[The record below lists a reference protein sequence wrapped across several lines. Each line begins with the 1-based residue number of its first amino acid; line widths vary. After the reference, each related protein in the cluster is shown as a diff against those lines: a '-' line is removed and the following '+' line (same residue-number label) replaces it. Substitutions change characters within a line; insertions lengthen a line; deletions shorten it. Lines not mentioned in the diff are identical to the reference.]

1 MNMSLYQTELF
12 RKLDKHGCSAS
23 FDEETGLLHI
33 FYQDRPVCAQNAQGI
48 LRYESEWHEDE
59 DVRVRYQAIEDEV
72 VVVREYVN
80 LYERSPQMPFPSI
93 KEYRMLGEM
102 GDVVFGAKHS
112 ENFGFTF
119 SSWYQ
124 DKEHQSVTLGN
135 YSGDYESSKEA
146 FAVRAGLVSRYKL
159 FTEEE
164 SAELYRCME
173 YVRDSADLTFDQDQ
187 TLRELEEKICYAYPK
202 FEESPPSFDEDES
215 MTMDM

>member
-1 MNMSLYQTELF
+1 
-12 RKLDKHGCSAS
+12 
-23 FDEETGLLHI
+23 
-33 FYQDRPVCAQNAQGI
+33 
-48 LRYESEWHEDE
+48 
-59 DVRVRYQAIEDEV
+59 
-72 VVVREYVN
+72 
-80 LYERSPQMPFPSI
+80 
-93 KEYRMLGEM
+93 MLGEM

-173 YVRDSADLTFDQDQ
+173 HVRDSADLTFDQDQ

-202 FEESPPSFDEDES
+202 FEDSPPSPYEDAS
-215 MTMDM
+215 MTMEM